1 MESQIKFVFFGHA
14 GITLVA
20 RGEYPLNVLT
30 TFNEK
35 KREKQIKYERSLLR
49 ELSIQRL
56 HARVKDCF
64 GSSRLASGLLMNSG
78 IEEACYDV
86 AIEAYLLGGRYS
98 RFGYFGES
106 LEMAR
111 KRCREEEK
119 HLVDTLYNFFLFW
132 GNGDEGIAGES
143 LYYMCEQYVD
153 GWWREGFQKGEKRH
167 KLKMH

>member
-1 MESQIKFVFFGHA
+1 M
-14 GITLVA
+14 
-20 RGEYPLNVLT
+20 NVVT

-49 ELSIQRL
+49 ELSINKL
-56 HARVKDCF
+56 KASVKECF
-64 GSSRLASGLLMNSG
+64 GSSRLATNLLMNSG
-78 IEEACYDV
+78 IEEACFDV

-111 KRCREEEK
+111 DRCKEEEK
-119 HLVDTLYNFFLFW
+119 HLYDTLYNFFLFW
-132 GNGDEGIAGES
+132 GHGDEGIAGES
-143 LYYMCEQYVD
+143 LYYLCERYV
-153 GWWREGFQKGEKRH
+153 GIWWNEGFKTGEKKH

>member
-1 MESQIKFVFFGHA
+1 M
-14 GITLVA
+14 
-20 RGEYPLNVLT
+20 NVVT

-56 HARVKDCF
+56 HASVKASF
-64 GSSRLASGLLMNSG
+64 GSSRLATGLLMNSG

-111 KRCREEEK
+111 ERSYDEEK
-119 HLVDTLYNFFLFW
+119 HLIDTLYNFFLFW
-132 GNGDEGIAGES
+132 GNGDEGMAGES
-143 LYYMCEQYVD
+143 LYYLCERYVE
-153 GWWREGFQKGEKRH
+153 GWWKEGFQKGEKKH